1 MRKKGLIIIM
11 LIFLLMITGCN
22 SGKNEEKEDALT
34 ENIPNEQHIE
44 SEEDSKETINTEE
57 IEWYQEY
64 GNRKVLLTYVWADD
78 ASVYGL
84 SEESADFIDQ
94 NDEIFPTENKAKIA
108 DLINKDITYKHIE
121 KSYEK
126 YTANIFEIE
135 EGYILSIEE
144 ANIEEF
150 GLITLLHVMDE
161 DLQSYQIMYFDELP
175 NIFKEDIIYV
185 AGLPIGMGGFE
196 NVSGGYTNTVVTL
209 GSYIEKIE

>member
-1 MRKKGLIIIM
+1 M